1 MFILVDNVLG
11 FTVLSLC
18 SNSMMVI
25 GTVVVIGYSTPIFLI
40 IVVPIGILY
49 YFIQVIEWAAL
60 VSLFLLT
67 LLLFNTYRFSI
78 SDNVLGSNVFSSTR
92 NFINL
97 TGTAIV
103 ISYSV
108 PVFMVFVVPLLLQFV
123 FFQV

>member
-1 MFILVDNVLG
+1 
-11 FTVLSLC
+11 
-18 SNSMMVI
+18 MVI